1 MHKILKLEEV
11 NFVTNLKLEEILII
25 TELYIIEKG
34 ESYDIKKENILYDK
48 KSYITNEAV
57 WYVDIISNKI
67 RKKWPDAYISL
78 AISDKEGRVVYV
90 QNDHGVVIEKF

>member
-34 ESYDIKKENILYDK
+34 ESYDIKKENMLYDK